1 MLDDG
6 CGYWMMDMDGY
17 WILVDGWLVEDGYGW
32 ILDIDGWILM
42 DDGWM
47 MDEIGRSWM
56 MD

>member
-1 MLDDG
+1 
-6 CGYWMMDMDGY
+6 MMDMDGY

-32 ILDIDGWILM
+32 ILDMDGQILM

>member
-32 ILDIDGWILM
+32 ILDMDGWILM